1 MELYAIMDVKSKSL
15 KYRKDK
21 NGKRNESKEMI
32 RIYRTREKAEE
43 YAEKLYRSEDVKVVK
58 FVEV

>member
-21 NGKRNESKEMI
+21 NGKEMI
-32 RIYRTREKAEE
+32 RIYRTRKRAEE